1 MRRTCQPGGTAWG
14 LFYTFPQDI
23 QVAAKTG
30 TAQPGQADYKENGVQ
45 YFDGLFLAYAPADDP
60 QIAFA
65 GVVEFGRTGS
75 GSAGLVAKAVFE
87 EYFGLNQEK
96 NE

>member
-1 MRRTCQPGGTAWG
+1 MACS
-14 LFYTFPQDI
+14 
-23 QVAAKTG
+23 
-30 TAQPGQADYKENGVQ
+30 
-45 YFDGLFLAYAPADDP
+45 AYAPADDP

-87 EYFGLNQEK
+87 NILVKPGK